1 MMKHVLNFILIVMV
15 IFSISSCKSKDDN
28 PIPSSSSASA
38 GKTFVLVAGAWQ
50 GAYVWQNVKI
60 QLEAQ
65 GQKAVVVELPAHGDD
80 NTSPANVSINI
91 YRDKVVNVI
100 NAIDG
105 KVILVG
111 HSLAGVVVSEVA
123 ETIPDKL
130 EKLIYVAAFVPANG
144 QSLQDLAFEDAQ
156 SQLGPSL
163 IPSQDMLTLDVK
175 QENRINIF
183 CQDGSDEA
191 KALLTQ
197 KFRVEPAIPFT
208 NKASLSVE
216 KFGKVDKYYI
226 HTSKDHAIGP
236 DLQDKMANAAGISK
250 TYTLN
255 SGHSPFLS
263 VPDQLTQ
270 QLLTISK

>member
-1 MMKHVLNFILIVMV
+1 MK
-15 IFSISSCKSKDDN
+15 
-28 PIPSSSSASA
+28 
-38 GKTFVLVAGAWQ
+38 T
-50 GAYVWQNVKI
+50 

-65 GQKAVVVELPAHGDD
+65 GQKVIVVELPAHGDD
-80 NTSPANVSINI
+80 NTAPENVSINV
-91 YRDKVVNVI
+91 YRDKVVSAI
-100 NAIDG
+100 NAVDG
-105 KVILVG
+105 KVVLVG
-111 HSLAGVVVSEVA
+111 HSMAGVVVSEVA
-123 ETIPDKL
+123 DAIPDKL

-144 QSLQDLAFEDAQ
+144 QSLQDLAFQDAQ

-208 NKASLSVE
+208 NKASLSAD

-226 HTSKDHAIGP
+226 HTSQDHAIGP
-236 DLQDKMANAAGISK
+236 DLQDKMANAAGITK

-270 QLLTISK
+270 QLLTITK

>member
-1 MMKHVLNFILIVMV
+1 MKHVFHLILVAIVF
-15 IFSISSCKSKDDN
+15 FSVSSCKNKDDN
-28 PIPSSSSASA
+28 PSPTGNNTTV
-38 GKTFVLVAGAWQ
+38 GKTFILVAGAWQ

-65 GQKAVVVELPAHGDD
+65 GQKVVVVELPAHGDD
-80 NTSPANVSINI
+80 NTSPANVSVDI
-91 YRDKVVNVI
+91 YRDKVVNAI
-100 NAIDG
+100 NAIDS

-111 HSLAGVVVSEVA
+111 HSMAGVVVSEVA
-123 ETIPDKL
+123 EAIPDKI

-144 QSLQDLAFEDAQ
+144 QSLQDLAFQDVQ

-208 NKASLSVE
+208 NKASLSAE
-216 KFGKVDKYYI
+216 KFGRVDKYYI

>member
-1 MMKHVLNFILIVMV
+1 MKYLLAFILISCAV
-15 IFSISSCKSKDDN
+15 FSVTSCKDKENNLN
-28 PIPSSSSASA
+28 PMGNNTSVS
-38 GKTFVLVAGAWQ
+38 KTFVLVAGAWQ
-50 GAYVWQNVKI
+50 GAYVWQNVKT
-60 QLEAQ
+60 QLEGQ
-65 GQKAVVVELPAHGDD
+65 GQKVVVVELPAHGDD
-80 NTSPANVSINI
+80 NTSPANVSIEI
-91 YRDKVVNVI
+91 YRDKVVNAI

-123 ETIPDKL
+123 EAIPDKL

-144 QSLQDLAFEDAQ
+144 QSLQDLAFQDTQ

-183 CQDGSDEA
+183 CQDGYDEA

-208 NKASLSVE
+208 NKVSLSAE

-226 HTSKDHAIGP
+226 HTSQDHAIGP